1 MAIKKS
7 RNVLNIAKVAH
18 DAGESFVS
26 PKPLPSNEMVR
37 QQIVQTAV
45 PAKPLK
51 RVCTI
56 EKTGGFSFFTT
67 EGDRDALDYIA
78 FRNKFEKQN
87 VVRAALHEFIKKHYL
102 DGIDS
107 TFSYTGHPLFSAVPG
122 SSGHSSSESWMPSPS
137 VSGQPLN

>member
-26 PKPLPSNEMVR
+26 PKPLPSNE
-37 QQIVQTAV
+37 VQTAV

-51 RVCTI
+51 RDCTI

-102 DGIDS
+102 DGIGLDS
-107 TFSYTGHPLFSAVPG
+107 EGIDILTAYETLIYKYV
-122 SSGHSSSESWMPSPS
+122 
-137 VSGQPLN
+137 

>member
-7 RNVLNIAKVAH
+7 RNILNIAKVAH
-18 DAGESFVS
+18 EAGESFVS
-26 PKPLPSNEMVR
+26 PKPLATNEAVR
-37 QQIVQTAV
+37 QQIVQTIPPV
-45 PAKPLK
+45 KPLR

-67 EGDRDALDYIA
+67 EDDRNALDYIA

-102 DGIDS
+102 DAIGLDSEGIEI
-107 TFSYTGHPLFSAVPG
+107 LSAY
-122 SSGHSSSESWMPSPS
+122 ESLIYKY
-137 VSGQPLN
+137 V

>member
-37 QQIVQTAV
+37 QQIVQTAI

-102 DGIDS
+102 DGIGLDS
-107 TFSYTGHPLFSAVPG
+107 EGIDILTAYETLIYKYV
-122 SSGHSSSESWMPSPS
+122 
-137 VSGQPLN
+137 